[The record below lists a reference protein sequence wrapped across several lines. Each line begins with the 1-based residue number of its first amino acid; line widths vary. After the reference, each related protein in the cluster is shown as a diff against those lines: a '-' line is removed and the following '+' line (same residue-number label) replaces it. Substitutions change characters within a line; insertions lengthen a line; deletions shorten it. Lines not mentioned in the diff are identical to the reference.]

1 MSACEPP
8 LEQVTRLDRIC
19 LDDDIDM
26 SLTTSD
32 GMLYVILHAPIR
44 ASRTDI
50 ERCQSKVLGAF
61 AMVEKVSAR
70 EVQGVVWHKR
80 TSALLNRFVAKRKIA
95 DPDYPQQF
103 ALAVRELSGEDESH
117 WLFR

>member
-1 MSACEPP
+1 
-8 LEQVTRLDRIC
+8 
-19 LDDDIDM
+19 M

-32 GMLYVILHAPIR
+32 GMLYVIVHAPIR

-61 AMVEKVSAR
+61 AIVEKVSAQ

-80 TSALLNRFVAKRKIA
+80 TSARVNRFVAKRKIA
-95 DPDYPQQF
+95 DPEYPQQF
-103 ALAVRELSGEDESH
+103 ALAVRELSREDESH